1 MSTRK
6 EMKVRAKKILKKHY
20 WLLVMLCLAS
30 ALMGSEFVSSVS
42 TLKNFTTAELDARG
56 GIRLNT
62 ADEMAEEFVGFLTDV
77 SEGNE
82 AGRKEKAE
90 QAKAEYVERSE
101 SQKKAVLGRS
111 RGVFSALVN
120 GVASGAYLV
129 TITVAIRSIVGSNS
143 VTVVILIL
151 ISVLILLFVQ
161 TFLINLY
168 RVIMRRMFL
177 EGRCYDKVP
186 MQRVW
191 FLVRV
196 KKWFQAGITIFVTEF
211 FRMLWG
217 VTVIGGIIKY
227 YSYHMVPYIVAENP
241 SIRPGEAIRLSR
253 KMMDG
258 HKWECFKFE
267 LSFIGWVMLGSVTFG
282 LTDILYTNAY
292 MTAAMCE
299 YYEELRRLAK
309 EKKIENAERL
319 NDKYLFEKPE
329 QSVLSEAYADICEE
343 ADTGQKTELNGIHK
357 VLANVFGLN
366 ISQKPE
372 IRKYEEE
379 QARLVQIEYD
389 VSAYQGL
396 IYPTR
401 LYPLPEKKKR
411 KLVGGM
417 SAIRHYSVWSVILM
431 FFIMS
436 FVGWM
441 WEVSLHLV
449 KDGVFVN
456 RGVMHGPWLPIYGTG
471 SVMILLLLNKFRKKP
486 AVEFAAAVVLCGCV
500 EYFSSYF
507 LEVTHHGMKWW
518 DYSGYFLN
526 LNGRICAEGLL
537 TFGVGGMLIVYVLA
551 PFLDNMIRRIP
562 LRAVIA
568 SGMLLICVFTAD
580 QIYSSGHPNMGKGIT
595 DYK

>member
-6 EMKVRAKKILKKHY
+6 ELKIRAKKVLKKHY
-20 WLLVMLCLAS
+20 WLFVVLCLAS
-30 ALMGSEFVSSVS
+30 AMIGSEFVASLSSV
-42 TLKNFTTAELDARG
+42 KNFTTARMDAKG
-56 GIRLNT
+56 GISLNST
-62 ADEMAEEFVGFLTDV
+62 DEMAGEFVNFLADV

-90 QAKAEYVERSE
+90 QAKAEYVEQSE
-101 SQKKAVLGRS
+101 VQREAILGRS
-111 RGVFSALVN
+111 RGVFSTLVN
-120 GVASGAYLV
+120 GIASGAYLI
-129 TITVAIRSIVGSNS
+129 TLTVAIRSIVGSDS
-143 VTVVILIL
+143 VTVIVLIVA
-151 ISVLILLFVQ
+151 SVLLLFFVQ

-186 MQRVW
+186 VQRVW
-191 FLVRV
+191 FLMRV
-196 KKWFQAGITIFVTEF
+196 KKWFQAGITIFAAEF
-211 FRMLWG
+211 LRMLWG
-217 VTVIGGIIKY
+217 FTIIGAVIKR
-227 YSYHMVPYIVAENP
+227 YSYYMVPFIVAENP
-241 SIRPGEAIRLSR
+241 SVRSGEAITLSR

-267 LSFIGWVMLGSVTFG
+267 ISFLGWVLLGSMTFG
-282 LTDILYTNAY
+282 LTDIFYTNAY
-292 MTAAMCE
+292 MTAAMGE

-309 EKKIENAERL
+309 EKKVEGSEYL
-319 NDKYLFEKPE
+319 NDRYLFEKPE
-329 QSVLSEAYADICEE
+329 QSVLSEAYADISAEVE
-343 ADTGQKTELNGIHK
+343 TVQKTELKGIHK
-357 VLANVFGLN
+357 VLANVFGLS

-372 IRKYEEE
+372 MKKYEEE
-379 QARLVQIEYD
+379 QARQIQIEYD
-389 VSAYQGL
+389 AAAYQGQ

-411 KLVGGM
+411 KLANNLGC
-417 SAIRHYSVWSVILM
+417 IRQYSIWSIILM
-431 FFIMS
+431 FFMMS

-456 RGVMHGPWLPIYGTG
+456 RGVMHGPWLPIYGAG
-471 SVMILLLLNKFRKKP
+471 SVMILLFLNKFRKKP
-486 AVEFAAAVVLCGCV
+486 PVEFITAVMLCGCV
-500 EYFSSYF
+500 EYFSSYY
-507 LEVTHHGMKWW
+507 LEVTHNGMKWW

-551 PFLDNMIRRIP
+551 PFLDNLIRRIP
-562 LRAVIA
+562 LKAVIA
-568 SGMLLICVFTAD
+568 SGMLLVCVFTAD
-580 QIYSSGHPNMGKGIT
+580 QVYSSGHPNVGKGIT